1 MSGPE
6 DLKLGGKY
14 NAGNPAGRRVMTDK
28 QDPPTSAEPV
38 AWRVRGL
45 DQDWV
50 VRQDKPSNDW
60 TDVQPLYA
68 HPPTSVEPVAWVNYE
83 PDGLTWYGKPLPP
96 ETDLYAHPPT
106 SAPIQPNVRCPVCQ
120 TALGAR
126 WLTQDDVDPPTSAE
140 PVAFVIGW
148 HVETG
153 TTALHPFVRLDIRYF
168 PGQPKLKVGDKIYAH
183 LPTSEWND
191 AIQDVL
197 NLACSRRWDMEELVE
212 AIRGLK
218 R

>member
-1 MSGPE
+1 MGQIPRHHSMSGPE

-28 QDPPTSAEPV
+28 Q
-38 AWRVRGL
+38 
-45 DQDWV
+45 
-50 VRQDKPSNDW
+50 
-60 TDVQPLYA
+60 
-68 HPPTSVEPVAWVNYE
+68 
-83 PDGLTWYGKPLPP
+83 
-96 ETDLYAHPPT
+96 
-106 SAPIQPNVRCPVCQ
+106 
-120 TALGAR
+120 
-126 WLTQDDVDPPTSAE
+126 DPPTSAE